1 MNTQVLQAIRAL
13 KSVDMQSIQEIAQCL
28 ANQIEKCPNSHLQTH
43 KNAIEMLDD
52 LVLYLFDEIKAEE
65 AYGASQDEEDARLA
79 A

>member
-13 KSVDMQSIQEIAQCL
+13 KSIDMQSIQEIAQCL
-28 ANQIEKCPNSHLQTH
+28 ANQIEKLPNSHLATH